1 MYKTENLFKNTINEI
16 QNLWKTNKN
25 LSKFVS
31 WPQDLKFT
39 NSQNKRIAVTDKLSS
54 WNINDQSSNSKIHKL
69 ISNLSQYV
77 RWESG
82 YYEKDV
88 SKSFLNNYGFF
99 ELIGPT
105 GHFETTKMALYVNFL
120 DKNTIYPL
128 HNHEAEELYYI
139 VSGEAKFEDEKGEY
153 KILTPT
159 ETRFHKSYEPHAIT
173 TYKKQILSFVIWK
186 NKFQKVS
193 KIFK

>member
-39 NSQNKRIAVTDKLSS
+39 NAQNKRIAVTDKLSS

-69 ISNLSQYV
+69 ISNLSQDV

-88 SKSFLNNYGFF
+88 CF
-99 ELIGPT
+99 
-105 GHFETTKMALYVNFL
+105 HF
-120 DKNTIYPL
+120 
-128 HNHEAEELYYI
+128 
-139 VSGEAKFEDEKGEY
+139 
-153 KILTPT
+153 KINSCL
-159 ETRFHKSYEPHAIT
+159 
-173 TYKKQILSFVIWK
+173 
-186 NKFQKVS
+186 
-193 KIFK
+193 